1 MIFLHS
7 NKLHETSDRMYR
19 FILRAIFLRHQTPAT
34 SAQVSAWDVQHLCFM
49 ELFPGGEMR
58 PLMQDSA
65 GCGSHLAD
73 HLSRSATTAVQRFE
87 AMALIGMR
95 TLWVIRRC
103 IRLFKSQDTYEEM
116 SFANMSIIALT
127 ENCPFCVRVHFRE
140 AEFPD
145 PVEFLSS
152 VKQHAGKL

>member
-1 MIFLHS
+1 
-7 NKLHETSDRMYR
+7 
-19 FILRAIFLRHQTPAT
+19 
-34 SAQVSAWDVQHLCFM
+34 
-49 ELFPGGEMR
+49 MR

-73 HLSRSATTAVQRFE
+73 HLTRSATTAVQRLE
-87 AMALIGMR
+87 AMALIGR
-95 TLWVIRRC
+95 VIRRC

-116 SFANMSIIALT
+116 SFANMSMIALI

-152 VKQHAGKL
+152 VKQHASKL